1 MATLTLKNLSKRYG
15 KTIWG
20 AKDINLQVNDKE
32 FIVLLGPSGCGKTT
46 TMRMIAGLEEVT
58 QGIILIDD
66 TDVTLLPPRKRDI
79 SMVFQS
85 YAVWPHLRVFDNIA
99 FPLKI
104 KKMNTSEIEKRVKA
118 VSELT
123 KIGEYLERLPRQLS
137 GGQRQRVALARAL
150 VVNPKVFLMD
160 EPLSNLDAKLRV
172 KMRTE
177 MKAIHKKTKA
187 TTVFVTHDQA
197 EAMSM
202 ADRIIIMKDGSI
214 VQSGTTDEVYFDCA
228 DMFVA
233 GFIGTPPT
241 NFLSMGLSSDNGELS
256 LKSTAFSFAPQ
267 GENKQ
272 LLNNYNNNAVIMG
285 LRPESMKVSK
295 KKTDKSVFSREV
307 LVTEPQGSHQIVA
320 IDLDDQILK
329 IVAPPFPKIEP
340 GETVHIEFE
349 HERIMFF
356 DPETEK
362 RIKNRK
368 EG

>member
-1 MATLTLKNLSKRYG
+1 MATLQLNNLSKRYG
-15 KTIWG
+15 KTVWG
-20 AKDINLQVNDKE
+20 AKDINLSVDDKE

-58 QGIILIDD
+58 QGIIYIDEK
-66 TDVTLLPPRKRDI
+66 DVTFLPPRKRDI

-85 YAVWPHLRVFDNIA
+85 YAVWPHLTVFDNIA
-99 FPLKI
+99 FPLRL
-104 KKMNTSEIEKRVKA
+104 KKLRSSEIDKRVKE
-118 VSELT
+118 VSNMT
-123 KIGEYLERLPRQLS
+123 KIEEYLERYPRQLS

-177 MKAIHKKTKA
+177 MKAIHKKTLA

-202 ADRIIIMKDGSI
+202 ADRIVIMKDGSI
-214 VQSGTTDEVYFDCA
+214 VQMGTTDDVYFDCE

-241 NFLSMGLSSDNGELS
+241 NFLSMEITQKQGKLMLVNS
-256 LKSTAFSFAPQ
+256 AFSFEPIV
-267 GENKQ
+267 ENQEILKGFSAQ
-272 LLNNYNNNAVIMG
+272 KVIMG
-285 LRPESMKVSK
+285 VRPESMQVFTE
-295 KKTDKSVFSREV
+295 KTSNSVFSREV

-320 IDLDDQILK
+320 IELDESIVK
-329 IVAPPFPKIEP
+329 IVAPPFPKVEAGDI
-340 GETVHIEFE
+340 VHIGFE
-349 HERIMFF
+349 HDRLMFF
-356 DPETEK
+356 DPETKK
-362 RIKNRK
+362 RIRK
-368 EG
+368 R

>member
-1 MATLTLKNLSKRYG
+1 MATLKLKNLSKRYG
-15 KTIWG
+15 KTVWG
-20 AKDINLQVNDKE
+20 AKDINLEVDDKE

-58 QGIILIDD
+58 EGIIYIDEK
-66 TDVTLLPPRKRDI
+66 DVTFLPPRKRDI

-85 YAVWPHLRVFDNIA
+85 YAVWPHLTVFDNIA
-99 FPLKI
+99 FPLRL
-104 KKMNTSEIEKRVKA
+104 KKLQNSEIEKRVKD
-118 VSELT
+118 VSDLT
-123 KIGEYLERLPRQLS
+123 KIGEYLERFPRQLS

-150 VVNPKVFLMD
+150 VVQPKVFLMD

-177 MKAIHKKTKA
+177 MKAIHKKTQA

-202 ADRIIIMKDGSI
+202 ADRIVVMKDGKI
-214 VQSGTTDEVYFDCA
+214 VQMGTTDDVYFDCE

-241 NFLSMGLSSDNGELS
+241 NFLSMELTQKDGKMLLVSS
-256 LKSTAFSFAPQ
+256 AFSFEPI
-267 GENKQ
+267 GENHDTLKSFPGSR
-272 LLNNYNNNAVIMG
+272 VIMG
-285 LRPESMKVSK
+285 VRPESMQVYKE
-295 KKTDKSVFSREV
+295 KTPDSVFSREV
-307 LVTEPQGSHQIVA
+307 MVTEPQGSHQIVA
-320 IDLDDQILK
+320 IDLDDKILK

-340 GETVHIEFE
+340 GEIVHIAFE
-349 HERIMFF
+349 HERLMFF

-362 RIKNRK
+362 RIRK
-368 EG
+368 E

>member
-1 MATLTLKNLSKRYG
+1 MATLKLKNLSKRYG
-15 KTIWG
+15 KTVWG
-20 AKDINLQVNDKE
+20 AKDINLEVDDKE

-58 QGIILIDD
+58 QGIIYIDD
-66 TDVTLLPPRKRDI
+66 KDITFLPPRKRDI

-85 YAVWPHLRVFDNIA
+85 YAVWPHLTVFDNIA
-99 FPLKI
+99 FPLRL
-104 KKMNTSEIEKRVKA
+104 KKLKSTEIEKRVKE
-118 VSELT
+118 VSDLT
-123 KIGEYLERLPRQLS
+123 KIEEYLERFPRQLS

-150 VVNPKVFLMD
+150 VVQPKVFLMD

-177 MKAIHKKTKA
+177 MKAIHKKTQA

-202 ADRIIIMKDGSI
+202 ADRIVIMKDGSI
-214 VQSGTTDEVYFDCA
+214 VQVGTTDDVYFDCE

-241 NFLSMGLSSDNGELS
+241 NFLSMELEEKNGKLLLVNS
-256 LKSTAFSFAPQ
+256 AFSFEPI
-267 GENKQ
+267 GENYKILKNFSGKQ
-272 LLNNYNNNAVIMG
+272 VVMG
-285 LRPESMKVSK
+285 VRPESMQVFKEK
-295 KKTDKSVFSREV
+295 KAESVFSREV

-320 IDLDDQILK
+320 IELDNQIVK
-329 IVAPPFPKIEP
+329 IVAPPFPKVDP
-340 GETVHIEFE
+340 GEIVHIGFE
-349 HERIMFF
+349 HDRIMFF

-362 RIKNRK
+362 RIRK
-368 EG
+368 E